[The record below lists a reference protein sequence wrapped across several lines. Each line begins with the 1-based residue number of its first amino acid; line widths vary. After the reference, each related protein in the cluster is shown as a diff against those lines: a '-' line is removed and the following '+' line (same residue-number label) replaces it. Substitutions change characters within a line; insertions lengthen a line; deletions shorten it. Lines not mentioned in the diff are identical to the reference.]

1 MTRAWTGTI
10 GVMGTKTVILLGEY
24 DPAFAPHAAT
34 EAALRHSSLALSGH
48 LVPEWVSTAD
58 VDESLLA
65 TASGIWVAPGSPYRS
80 LEKTLAAIRYAREH
94 DLPCLGTCGGFQH
107 IILEYARN
115 VLNYTDATHA
125 EYDPYAS
132 RLFISELTCS
142 LAGREMR
149 LRFTAASRVAAW
161 YGNTTAIEQYYCN
174 FGVNPEYV
182 SLLSSGD
189 LKVVGCDAEGEVRA
203 VELPDHRF
211 FVGTLYVPQMRS
223 RPDAPHPLVTAFSRA
238 MLSS

>member
-1 MTRAWTGTI
+1 
-10 GVMGTKTVILLGEY
+10 MGTKSVILLGEY
-24 DPAFAPHAAT
+24 DPAFAPHVAT

-115 VLNYTDATHA
+115 VLHYTDATHA

-132 RLFISELTCS
+132 RLFISRLTCS

-174 FGVNPEYV
+174 FGVNPESV
-182 SLLSSGD
+182 SLLSSGE
-189 LKVVGCDAEGEVRA
+189 LKVVGWDAEGEVRA

-238 MLSS
+238 MSSS

>member
-1 MTRAWTGTI
+1 M
-10 GVMGTKTVILLGEY
+10 MGTRSVILLGEY
-24 DPAFAPHAAT
+24 DPAFAPHVAT
-34 EAALRHSSLALSGH
+34 EAALRHSSLALGGQ
-48 LVPEWVSTAD
+48 LVSEWVSTTD

-65 TASGIWVAPGSPYRS
+65 TASGIWVAPGSPYHS

-115 VLNYTDATHA
+115 ALHYTDATHA

-132 RLFISELTCS
+132 RLFISQLACS

-161 YGNTTAIEQYYCN
+161 YGNPTAIEQYYCN

-189 LKVVGCDAEGEVRA
+189 LKVVGRDAEGEVRA

>member
-1 MTRAWTGTI
+1 
-10 GVMGTKTVILLGEY
+10 MGTKSLILLGEY

-34 EAALRHSSLALSGH
+34 EAALRHSSRALSGH

-132 RLFISELTCS
+132 RLFISQLACS
-142 LAGREMR
+142 LAGREMQ
-149 LRFTAASRVAAW
+149 LRFTAVSQVAAW

-189 LKVVGCDAEGEVRA
+189 LKIVGSDAEGEVRV

-223 RPDAPHPLVTAFSRA
+223 TPDAPHPLVTAFSRA
-238 MLSS
+238 ILSS

>member
-1 MTRAWTGTI
+1 M
-10 GVMGTKTVILLGEY
+10 ILLGEY

-48 LVPEWVSTAD
+48 LVSRWVSTAD

-65 TASGIWVAPGSPYRS
+65 RASGIWVTPGSPYRS
-80 LEKTLAAIRYAREH
+80 LERTLAAIRYAREH

-115 VLNYTDATHA
+115 VLNYTDAAHA

-142 LAGREMR
+142 LAGREMQ
-149 LRFTAASRVAAW
+149 LRFSAASRVAAW
-161 YGNTTAIEQYYCN
+161 YGSTTAIEQYYCN
-174 FGVNPEYV
+174 FGVDPKYV
-182 SLLSSGD
+182 SLLSSGN
-189 LKVVGCDAEGEVRA
+189 LKIVGCDPEGEVRV
-203 VELPDHRF
+203 VEMPDHRF

-223 RPDAPHPLVTAFSRA
+223 TSDAPHPLVTAFSRA
-238 MLSS
+238 ILSS

>member
-1 MTRAWTGTI
+1 M
-10 GVMGTKTVILLGEY
+10 
-24 DPAFAPHAAT
+24 
-34 EAALRHSSLALSGH
+34 
-48 LVPEWVSTAD
+48 
-58 VDESLLA
+58 
-65 TASGIWVAPGSPYRS
+65 
-80 LEKTLAAIRYAREH
+80 
-94 DLPCLGTCGGFQH
+94 PCLGTCGGFQH

-132 RLFISELTCS
+132 RLFISQLTCS
-142 LAGREMR
+142 LAGREMQ

-238 MLSS
+238 VLSS